1 MAGSLPSRVMPRFEP
16 FAALHYAPGTDADA
30 VTAPPYDVID
40 AAQRAELAS
49 RSDANAVR
57 FDLPDEADG
66 PGRYRAAADLLRE
79 LELAGTLVTDDAP
92 SFYVYRMVYRDE
104 RGAERH
110 TTGVLGALTLSRPGE
125 GDILP
130 HEHTTPKAKSDRLD
144 LLRSTRHNLS
154 AIWGLSLAKG
164 LTALCR
170 ADGAP
175 DMVATDEDGVRHE
188 LWRLTDPARL
198 AAIAELVA
206 GQPVVIADGHHRF
219 ETSVAYR
226 DERRSVEGEGTAAE
240 ATLAYVVELT
250 DDELAVRAIHRLLHG
265 TPRGA
270 DLVEA
275 LGATFFDVAPLG
287 PDADVTSEMDA
298 AGGLGLVLPNGD
310 AYVLVPRPGAFPDDI
325 PDLDSSRLDLAVSAL
340 PNIDL
345 EYQHGTDVILRRVR
359 AGEATAGAL
368 LRPATVS
375 QIEATAH
382 TGERMPP
389 KTTFFWPK
397 PRTGFVFRSLD

>member
-1 MAGSLPSRVMPRFEP
+1 MAGSVPSWVMPRFEP
-16 FAALHYAPGTDADA
+16 FAALHYAPGTDVDA

-40 AAQRAELAS
+40 AAQRAELAA

-66 PGRYRAAADLLRE
+66 PGRYDAAAALLDDLQRR
-79 LELAGTLVTDDAP
+79 GVLVTDDAP

-104 RGAERH
+104 RGDERH
-110 TTGVLGALTLSRPGE
+110 TTGILGALTLSRPGE

-170 ADGAP
+170 TDGPA

-188 LWRLTDPARL
+188 LWRLVDDDRIR
-198 AAIAELVA
+198 AIAELVA

-219 ETSVAYR
+219 ETSLAYR
-226 DERRSVEGEGTAAE
+226 DERRTVDGEGGDWD

-250 DDELAVRAIHRLLHG
+250 DDELAVRPIHRLLHG
-265 TPRGA
+265 TPRGT
-270 DLVEA
+270 DLVDA
-275 LGATFFDVAPLG
+275 LGTTFFDVSTANDGDLT
-287 PDADVTSEMDA
+287 AQMEA
-298 AGGLGLVLPNGD
+298 LGGLGLVLPNGD
-310 AYVLVPRPGAFPDDI
+310 AYVLVPRPDAFPDDI
-325 PDLDSSRLDLAVSAL
+325 PDLDSSRLDLAVSTL

-345 EYQHGTDVILRRVR
+345 EYQHGIEVILRRVR
-359 AGEATAGAL
+359 AGEATAGVL

-397 PRTGFVFRSLD
+397 PRTGFVFRNLG

>member
-16 FAALHYAPGTDADA
+16 FAALRYAPGTDVDA

-40 AAQRAELAS
+40 AAQRAELAA

-66 PGRYRAAADLLRE
+66 PGRYAAAARLLDE
-79 LELAGTLVTDDAP
+79 LQRSGVLVVDDAP

-104 RGAERH
+104 RGNERH
-110 TTGVLGALTLSRPGE
+110 TTGILGALTLSRPGD

-170 ADGAP
+170 TEGPP

-188 LWRLTDPARL
+188 LWRLTDPERIGAVT
-198 AAIAELVA
+198 ELVA
-206 GQPVVIADGHHRF
+206 AQPVVIADGHHRF
-219 ETSVAYR
+219 ETSLAYR
-226 DERRSVEGEGTAAE
+226 DERRAVDGDGGAWE

-250 DDELAVRAIHRLLHG
+250 EDELAVRPIHRLLHG
-265 TPRGA
+265 TPRGT
-270 DLVEA
+270 DLVDA
-275 LGATFFDVAPLG
+275 LGATFFDVAAASATELP
-287 PDADVTSEMDA
+287 EQMQA

-310 AYVLVPRPGAFPDDI
+310 AFVLVPRPGAFPDDI
-325 PDLDSSRLDLAVSAL
+325 PDLDSTRLDLAVSTL

-359 AGEATAGAL
+359 AGEATAGVL

-397 PRTGFVFRSLD
+397 PRTGFVFRSLE